1 VSQDTA
7 TYDAA
12 SEFHDRASISQKAQ
26 ATLHKY
32 PWLSSTMVLVVA
44 SIIFSFFNENFL
56 TPSNFSL
63 ILQQV
68 AIVGAVAAG
77 QTLII
82 LTAGIDLSCGAI
94 AVFSSMTMA
103 KLVQGAPGEGEP
115 VGIAVWLAFPAG
127 LLVGMLGGAING
139 FLVTKVKLPP
149 FIVTLGTFNVFLA
162 LTLTLTKGTVPS
174 IEMDPFLL
182 TLGHYVNLGP
192 FRVTTGVLFMFAMY
206 MVLAFVLRYTSWGRH
221 VYAVGDDIDAAR
233 LAGISVN
240 RVLMSVYIVAG
251 LTFALAAWIVIGR
264 VTVASPNTGGDLN
277 LDAITAVVIG
287 GTSLFGG
294 RGTIF
299 GSLIGAIIVGVFRN
313 GLTLAGVDLYYQLMA
328 IGLLIIFAVSVDQW
342 IRKARK

>member
-1 VSQDTA
+1 MSQDTA
-7 TYDAA
+7 VYDAA
-12 SEFHDRASISQKAQ
+12 SEFQDRASISQRMQ
-26 ATLHKY
+26 ALLHKY

-56 TPSNFSL
+56 TPSNISL

-103 KLVQGAPGEGEP
+103 KLVQGTPGEGVP
-115 VGIAVWLAFPAG
+115 VGWSIWLAFPIG

-182 TLGHYVNLGP
+182 PLGHYVNLGP

-221 VYAVGDDIDAAR
+221 VYA
-233 LAGISVN
+233 LPQN
-240 RVLMSVYIVAG
+240 Q
-251 LTFALAAWIVIGR
+251 
-264 VTVASPNTGGDLN
+264 
-277 LDAITAVVIG
+277 
-287 GTSLFGG
+287 TSATMCEKL
-294 RGTIF
+294 
-299 GSLIGAIIVGVFRN
+299 
-313 GLTLAGVDLYYQLMA
+313 
-328 IGLLIIFAVSVDQW
+328 
-342 IRKARK
+342 